1 MKTND
6 TITCIS
12 AIEPDF
18 EHEGLFDLQSETNAY
33 AKGFDDAKVKV
44 LQCLTQAQEGREGE
58 WKDCAEYGWTII
70 ANASGG
76 DWTKEAKD
84 WQEAAARFRDQYHA
98 CLAARPIPS
107 PGADG
112 DTKRLDWLE
121 KNAEELFRDKA
132 EDATGGWF
140 CVIETAPQSLTRP
153 LGEFHVESGHGVR
166 ATIDAAMLP
175 RTPEVQS

>member
-84 WQEAAARFRDQYHA
+84 WQEAAARFRDQ
-98 CLAARPIPS
+98 
-107 PGADG
+107 
-112 DTKRLDWLE
+112 
-121 KNAEELFRDKA
+121 A